1 MSTAQELARLRRLRS
16 TIERAQARIKE
27 LSDARDEIIAD
38 LLIERT
44 ATGDAVGAAAGV
56 SQPRTVQIKNSVLLR
71 RETAALEAQAK
82 RDARRARRQKNSGRE
97 LLAS

>member
-1 MSTAQELARLRRLRS
+1 MSTAQDLARLRRLRS

-27 LSDARDEIIAD
+27 LSDSRDEIIAD

-56 SQPRTVQIKNSVLLR
+56 SQPRTVQIKNAVVLR

-82 RDARRARRQKNSGRE
+82 RDARRAKRRKPE
-97 LLAS
+97 LAKAS

>member
-44 ATGDAVGAAAGV
+44 ATGDVVGAAAGV
-56 SQPRTVQIKNSVLLR
+56 SQPRTVQIKNSDGVCW
-71 RETAALEAQAK
+71 EAAYSAP
-82 RDARRARRQKNSGRE
+82 
-97 LLAS
+97 ASNRTDRFSDKSD